1 MMKLKANRG
10 KSTGGS
16 VGVPSPAQISKIK
29 SLTGFDISA
38 CGISPMKCQ
47 SLILEA
53 QADIDI
59 EPELIRLNA
68 VRVKKNKRI
77 QKAISIAEKLGL
89 DF

>member
-47 SLILEA
+47 SLIQEA
-53 QADIDI
+53 EAEIDI
-59 EPELIRLNA
+59 EQELIRLNA
-68 VRVKKNKRI
+68 VKVKNKRMK
-77 QKAISIAEKLGL
+77 KALSIAEKLGL